1 LLAADGFIR
10 SLLDAW
16 WGRHILETPRR
27 CVILFLRCGLWL
39 LHFCSRLDPGSVES
53 NRPDF
58 ERKARLVLSVQA
70 RVSRQGVI
78 RRYREW
84 LPEIPDDA
92 IATIGEG
99 ETPLIEAT
107 RISERVGARLF
118 LKFEGMNPTASF
130 KDRGMTVA
138 MSRAAAMGSRACV
151 CASTGNTAA
160 SASAYAARAGMECFV
175 VVPAGKIALG
185 KAVQVLAHGARIV
198 QIEGNFDAALKLSK
212 RIAEELGDVTLV
224 NSVNPDRIEGQ
235 KTAAFEVAEALGDPP
250 EAVAL
255 PVGNAGNITSYW
267 KGFRE
272 WRGAGH
278 ATSAPRM
285 LGFQAE
291 GASPLVAGHDFESP
305 ETVASAIRIGSPAS
319 KEGALS
325 AARESGGLIESVTDW
340 EILAAQEMLA
350 QEEGVFCEPASAAG
364 IAGLL
369 KLASQG
375 RGPEGNVVS
384 VLTGHGLKDPDVILG
399 RVQLPDSVPAT
410 FEAVAGS
417 MER

>member
-1 LLAADGFIR
+1 
-10 SLLDAW
+10 
-16 WGRHILETPRR
+16 
-27 CVILFLRCGLWL
+27 
-39 LHFCSRLDPGSVES
+39 
-53 NRPDF
+53 
-58 ERKARLVLSVQA
+58 LSVQA
-70 RVSRQGVI
+70 RVFRQGVI

-99 ETPLIEAT
+99 ETPLIEAP
-107 RISERVGARLF
+107 RISERVGSRLF

-138 MSRAAAMGSRACV
+138 MSRAVATGSRACV

-160 SASAYAARAGMECFV
+160 SAAAYAARAGVECFV

-198 QIEGNFDAALKLSK
+198 QIEGNFDKALKLSK
-212 RIAEELGDVTLV
+212 RIAEELGNVTLV

-235 KTAAFEVAEALGDPP
+235 KTAAFEVAEVLGDPP
-250 EAVAL
+250 DALAL

-267 KGFRE
+267 KGFSE
-272 WRGAGH
+272 WRASGRSD
-278 ATSAPRM
+278 SAPRM

-325 AARESGGLIESVTDW
+325 AARDSGGGIESVSDA
-340 EILAAQEMLA
+340 EILAVQEMLA
-350 QEEGVFCEPASAAG
+350 HEEGVFCEPASAAG

-369 KLASQG
+369 KLAGEG
-375 RGPEGNVVS
+375 RGPGGTVVS
-384 VLTGHGLKDPDVILG
+384 VLTGHGLKDPDVILS
-399 RVQLPDSVPAT
+399 RVQLPDPVPAT
-410 FEAVAGS
+410 FEAVAGQ
-417 MER
+417 MGRTIA

>member
-1 LLAADGFIR
+1 M
-10 SLLDAW
+10 
-16 WGRHILETPRR
+16 HY
-27 CVILFLRCGLWL
+27 CLRVD
-39 LHFCSRLDPGSVES
+39 SGSVAR

-58 ERKARLVLSVQA
+58 RRKARLVLSVQA
-70 RVSRQGVI
+70 KVSKLGVI

-84 LPEIPDDA
+84 LPEIPEDA

-99 ETPLIEAT
+99 ETPLIEAS
-107 RISERVGARLF
+107 RISDRVGASLF

-138 MSRAAAMGSRACV
+138 MSRAAASGSRACV

-160 SASAYAARAGMECFV
+160 SAAAYAARAGMDCFV

-235 KTAAFEVAEALGDPP
+235 KTAAFEVAEALGGPP
-250 EAVAL
+250 DALAL

-272 WRGAGH
+272 WREAGR
-278 ATSAPRM
+278 ADSVPRM

-291 GASPLVAGHDFESP
+291 GASPLVAGHDFEDP

-325 AARESGGLIESVTDW
+325 AARESGGLIESVTDT
-340 EILAAQEMLA
+340 EILVAQEMLA

-369 KLASQG
+369 KLAGEG
-375 RGPEGNVVS
+375 RGPEGRVVS

-399 RVQLPDSVPAT
+399 RVQLPDPVPAT
-410 FEAVAGS
+410 FEAVAER

>member
-1 LLAADGFIR
+1 MGVKTLGD
-10 SLLDAW
+10 
-16 WGRHILETPRR
+16 RR
-27 CVILFLRCGLWL
+27 
-39 LHFCSRLDPGSVES
+39 
-53 NRPDF
+53 
-58 ERKARLVLSVQA
+58 
-70 RVSRQGVI
+70 GVV
-78 RRYREW
+78 RRYRDW
-84 LPEIPDDA
+84 LPEIPEEA
-92 IATIGEG
+92 IASLGEG
-99 ETPLIEAT
+99 DTPLIEAP
-107 RISERVGARLF
+107 RLSEKVGARLY

-138 MSRAAAMGSRACV
+138 LSRAVAAGSRACV

-160 SASAYAARAGMECFV
+160 AASAYSARAGISCFV

-185 KAVQVLAHGARIV
+185 KAVQVLAHGAKIIQV
-198 QIEGNFDAALKLSK
+198 EGNFDAALKLS
-212 RIAEELGDVTLV
+212 RRAADELGTVALV

-235 KTAAFEVAEALGDPP
+235 KTAAFEVCEALGHPP
-250 EAVAL
+250 DAL
-255 PVGNAGNITSYW
+255 AIPVGNAGNITAYW
-267 KGFRE
+267 KGFKE
-272 WRGAGH
+272 WREAGY
-278 ATSAPRM
+278 ADAAPKM

-325 AARESGGLIESVTDW
+325 AARQSGGLIESVTDG

-350 QEEGVFCEPASAAG
+350 REEGVFCEPASAAG

-369 KLASQG
+369 KLASEG
-375 RGPEGNVVS
+375 RGPEGKVVS

-399 RVQLPDSVPAT
+399 RVQLPDPVPAT

>member
-1 LLAADGFIR
+1 L
-10 SLLDAW
+10 
-16 WGRHILETPRR
+16 
-27 CVILFLRCGLWL
+27 
-39 LHFCSRLDPGSVES
+39 
-53 NRPDF
+53 N
-58 ERKARLVLSVQA
+58 VQA
-70 RVSRQGVI
+70 PVFRQGVI

-84 LPEIPDDA
+84 LPEIPDRS

-99 ETPLIEAT
+99 ETPLIEAS
-107 RISERVGARLF
+107 RLSERIGARLF

-138 MSRAAAMGSRACV
+138 MSRAAAAGSRACV

-160 SASAYAARAGMECFV
+160 SAAAYAARAGMSCFV
-175 VVPAGKIALG
+175 VVPVGKIALG

-198 QIEGNFDAALKLSK
+198 QVEGNFDAALRLSK

-235 KTAAFEVAEALGDPP
+235 KTAAFEVSEALGHPP
-250 EAVAL
+250 DALAL

-267 KGFRE
+267 RGFSE
-272 WRGAGH
+272 WREAGY
-278 ATSAPRM
+278 SDGAPRM

-319 KEGALS
+319 GEGAL
-325 AARESGGLIESVTDW
+325 AAAAESGGAIESVTDE
-340 EILAAQEMLA
+340 EILAAQELLA
-350 QEEGVFCEPASAAG
+350 REEGVFCEPASAAG
-364 IAGLL
+364 VAGLL
-369 KLASQG
+369 KLAGEG
-375 RGPEGNVVS
+375 RAPEGVVVS

-399 RVQLPDSVPAT
+399 RTQLPEPVPAT
-410 FEAVAGS
+410 FEAVAAQ
-417 MER
+417 MERSMP

>member
-1 LLAADGFIR
+1 MRF
-10 SLLDAW
+10 
-16 WGRHILETPRR
+16 
-27 CVILFLRCGLWL
+27 
-39 LHFCSRLDPGSVES
+39 
-53 NRPDF
+53 
-58 ERKARLVLSVQA
+58 VLGVGA
-70 RVSRQGVI
+70 RVFGQGVI
-78 RRYREW
+78 ERYRGW

-99 ETPLIEAT
+99 GTPLIEAST
-107 RISERVGARLF
+107 ISERVGVRLF
-118 LKFEGMNPTASF
+118 LTFEGMNPTASF

-138 MSRAAAMGSRACV
+138 MSRAVAAGSRACV

-160 SASAYAARAGMECFV
+160 SAAAYAARAGVECFV

-198 QIEGNFDAALKLSK
+198 QIEGNFDAALNLSQ
-212 RIAEELGDVTLV
+212 RVAEELGDVTLV

-235 KTAAFEVAEALGDPP
+235 KTAAFEVAETLGRPPDAL
-250 EAVAL
+250 AL

-272 WRGAGH
+272 WREAGY
-278 ATSAPRM
+278 TDSAPRM

-291 GASPLVAGHDFESP
+291 GASPLVAGHDFENP

-319 KEGALS
+319 KEGALA
-325 AARESGGLIESVTDW
+325 AARDSGGAIESVTDA

-350 QEEGVFCEPASAAG
+350 HEEGVFCEPASAAG

-369 KLASQG
+369 KLANEG
-375 RGPEGNVVS
+375 RSPGGTVVS
-384 VLTGHGLKDPDVILG
+384 VLTGHGLKDPDIILG
-399 RVQLPDSVPAT
+399 RVQLPDPVPAT
-410 FEAVAGS
+410 FEAVTNF